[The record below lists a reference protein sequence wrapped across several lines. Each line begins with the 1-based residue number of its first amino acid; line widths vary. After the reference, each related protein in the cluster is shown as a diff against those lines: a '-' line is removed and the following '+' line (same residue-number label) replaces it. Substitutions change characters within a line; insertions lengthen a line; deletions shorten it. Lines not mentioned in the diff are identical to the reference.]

1 MEDYEMTGTPS
12 RIVKTIEE
20 TFSVTEPEAELI
32 ALSAMYQDQ
41 DDEDA
46 DEASARNFIVSL
58 DQERAAAVVRNVPV
72 TIRLNGLG
80 LDCVKKCFRK
90 LLYDSAT
97 QVMAGTEIFADDSQR
112 KLLAKIGAAILEV
125 VSEHIAWLG
134 TELIRKESFLA
145 LLDYTGNEVKEH
157 KQDSIYQVYFTMKDI
172 QKQMKE
178 NDPESETSDR
188 DLEQDFALFERK
200 NLIRVACETK
210 DNEKMYQLVF

>member
-1 MEDYEMTGTPS
+1 M
-12 RIVKTIEE
+12 
-20 TFSVTEPEAELI
+20 
-32 ALSAMYQDQ
+32 
-41 DDEDA
+41 
-46 DEASARNFIVSL
+46 
-58 DQERAAAVVRNVPV
+58 
-72 TIRLNGLG
+72 
-80 LDCVKKCFRK
+80 
-90 LLYDSAT
+90 
-97 QVMAGTEIFADDSQR
+97 
-112 KLLAKIGAAILEV
+112 EV
-125 VSEHIAWLG
+125 VGEHIAWLG

>member
-1 MEDYEMTGTPS
+1 MEDCEMTGTPS

-20 TFSVTEPEAELI
+20 TFSVTEPEAELV

-145 LLDYTGNEVKEH
+145 LLDYTGNEVK
-157 KQDSIYQVYFTMKDI
+157 K
-172 QKQMKE
+172 
-178 NDPESETSDR
+178 
-188 DLEQDFALFERK
+188 A
-200 NLIRVACETK
+200 
-210 DNEKMYQLVF
+210 